1 MFNRTG
7 YGFFYDMKQSIYILF
22 SFITIIG
29 SLLVLYYL
37 EKQEKELKCREISP
51 KLLDFVK
58 KYNYLML
65 VSSLAS
71 IIFMWV
77 GIL

>member
-1 MFNRTG
+1 MFKRTG
-7 YGFFYDMKQSIYILF
+7 HGFFYDMKQSIYVLF

-37 EKQEKELKCREISP
+37 EKQEKEPKCAEISP

>member
-1 MFNRTG
+1 MFKRTG

-37 EKQEKELKCREISP
+37 EKQEKEPKCTEISP

-65 VSSLAS
+65 ISSLAS

-77 GIL
+77 ESL